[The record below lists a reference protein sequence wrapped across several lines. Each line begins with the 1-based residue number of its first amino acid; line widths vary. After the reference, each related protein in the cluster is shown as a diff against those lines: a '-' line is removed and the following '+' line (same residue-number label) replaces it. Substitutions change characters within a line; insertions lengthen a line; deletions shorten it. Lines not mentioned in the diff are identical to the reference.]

1 MPIRELNKL
10 LGLSGCPTGGTLWTS
25 YENKWTRYENTW
37 TRYEKIGRFDRF
49 YLIFA
54 VTVPDYLSYVDTP
67 DENTI

>member
-1 MPIRELNKL
+1 M
-10 LGLSGCPTGGTLWTS
+10 GLSGCPTGGTLWTS
-25 YENKWTRYENTW
+25 YENTW

-67 DENTI
+67 DEHTI

>member
-1 MPIRELNKL
+1 MPIWELNKL

-25 YENKWTRYENTW
+25 YENTW